1 MSALW
6 LLFALLG
13 PVSWGLSTHI
23 DKYLVEKY
31 FKHSDTAVLMVFTA
45 IVGVFALPVIWFFD
59 PGVATVSWREAAIV
73 ALSGAM
79 YMGAMLFYLRAMQS
93 DEASVVAPL
102 FPFATVFTLL
112 LGYLFLHEVLSLKQ
126 LGGIALIFAAAVV
139 ISAHGRAFLRQF
151 KLRLLLL
158 MMAATFIL
166 ALSTVLFKFFA
177 VQTSF
182 WRTTFWMFAGEAIF
196 GVGILCVPSLLRE
209 FLALFR
215 RSPGA
220 VIGVN
225 AANELINLGGGLSVR
240 FASLLAP
247 VALVSALSSTT
258 TLFVFGFGLLLTEFF
273 PRLGREDL
281 SSRNLLQKAVSA
293 LLVTGGV
300 LLANT
305 GMPPGQG

>member
-1 MSALW
+1 MW
-6 LLFALLG
+6 LIFALLG
-13 PVSWGLSTHI
+13 PVSWGASTHI

-45 IVGVFALPVIWFFD
+45 IVGVVALPLIWLFD
-59 PGVATVSWREAAIV
+59 PGVLSLPAQDAGIV
-73 ALSGAM
+73 AVSGAM
-79 YMGAMLFYLRAMQS
+79 YMGAMLFYLRAVQS
-93 DEASVVAPL
+93 NEASVVAPL

-112 LGYLFLHEVLSLKQ
+112 LGFLFLHEVLSWKQ
-126 LGGIALIFAAAVV
+126 FGGIALIVAGAVA
-139 ISAHGRAFLRQF
+139 ISTHGRAFLRQF

-158 MMAATFIL
+158 MVAATFIL

-182 WRTTFWMFAGEAIF
+182 WRTTFWMFAGEAVF
-196 GVGILCVPSLLRE
+196 GIGILCIPSLLRE

-215 RSPGA
+215 RSPGP
-220 VIGVN
+220 VIAVN

-258 TLFVFGFGLLLTEFF
+258 TLFVFGFGVLLTLFS

-281 SSRNLLQKAVSA
+281 STGNLLQKAVSA
-293 LLVTGGV
+293 ILVTAGV

-305 GMPPGQG
+305 GTGQGPA